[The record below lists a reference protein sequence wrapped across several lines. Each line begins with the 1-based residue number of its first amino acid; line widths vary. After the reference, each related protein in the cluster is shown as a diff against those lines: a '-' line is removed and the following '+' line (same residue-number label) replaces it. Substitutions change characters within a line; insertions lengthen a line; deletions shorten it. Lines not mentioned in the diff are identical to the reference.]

1 MSKAGAFMLTGFVLT
16 VIIFGLLKKRNVFSD
31 FLEGA
36 KSGITTV
43 LNILPPIIALI
54 IAVDM
59 LRISGTMDLLTTA
72 ILPIADFLGISK
84 EIIPLCIISPISG
97 SGSMAMYN
105 DILTNFGTDSY
116 IGRVASVISGATE
129 TTFYAITVYYGAIGV
144 KKTRHTV
151 IASLCADFTSFII
164 ASLIVKLLFYK

>member
-1 MSKAGAFMLTGFVLT
+1 MSKIGAFILTGFILT
-16 VIIFGLLKKRNVFSD
+16 VIIFGLIKKRNVFSD
-31 FLEGA
+31 FLDGA

-43 LNILPPIIALI
+43 LNILPAIIALI

-59 LRISGTMDLLTTA
+59 LRISGLMELLTNV
-72 ILPIADFLGISK
+72 ISPVADFLGISK
-84 EIIPLCIISPISG
+84 ELIPLCLVSPISG
-97 SGSMAMYN
+97 SGSMAVYN
-105 DILTNFGTDSY
+105 DILTNFGADSY

-129 TTFYAITVYYGAIGV
+129 TTFYAITIYYGAIDV

-164 ASLIVKLLFYK
+164 ASLTVKLLFYK